1 MNGLKVVKVAEL
13 RSKLAAIPAKFIL
26 AVLAVGVMFWDT
38 DLEKTFAA
46 VTEKP
51 LYAGGSL
58 LIIYGVLSY
67 LYFFIKLFHNYI
79 VGILVAGA
87 AAFALYS
94 IRDNF
99 TGSQQTVF
107 LIVMVLGGPIMDLLR
122 FIRYRNMKREV
133 IEESEEFRD
142 KIDDI
147 YDNVRGYDEGYD
159 AGYESGYMRGRN
171 EKIDYYERERIES
184 RYDDYD
190 DDYDDGYDEEDY
202 IEEKERMPQLPSG
215 FFEGCKSPDAIKRR
229 YRDLCKV
236 YHPDNGNGS
245 EAIFAAICDEYNRL
259 MDE

>member
-13 RSKLAAIPAKFIL
+13 RSKLAAIPAKLLL
-26 AVLAVGVMFWDT
+26 AVLAVGVIFWDT
-38 DLEKTFAA
+38 DLEKTFAKIM
-46 VTEKP
+46 EKP
-51 LYAGGSL
+51 IYACGML
-58 LIIYGVLSY
+58 FVIYGVLSY

-79 VGILVAGA
+79 IGILVAA
-87 AAFALYS
+87 AAAYALYT

-99 TGSQQTVF
+99 TENQQIIIV
-107 LIVMVLGGPIMDLLR
+107 LIMILGGPVLDLLR

-147 YDNVRGYDEGYD
+147 YDNVHGYDEGYD
-159 AGYESGYMRGRN
+159 AGYESGYYRGRN
-171 EKIDYYERERIES
+171 ETIDRYERERIES
-184 RYDDYD
+184 SRYDDEYD
-190 DDYDDGYDEEDY
+190 DEDY
-202 IEEKERMPQLPSG
+202 IEEKERMPELPTG
-215 FFEGCKSPDAIKRR
+215 FFEGCKSPEAIKKR

-245 EAIFAAICDEYNRL
+245 EAIFNAICDEYNRL

>member
-13 RSKLAAIPAKFIL
+13 RNKLAVIPAKIIL
-26 AVLAVGVMFWDT
+26 AALIVGAYFWDT
-38 DLEKTFAA
+38 DLA
-46 VTEKP
+46 VTAGKISEKP
-51 LYAGGSL
+51 LLAGASF
-58 LIIYGVLSY
+58 ITIYGVLSY

-79 VGILVAGA
+79 VGIIVA
-87 AAFALYS
+87 AAAAYGMYSLKDRFAAEQFN
-94 IRDNF
+94 I
-99 TGSQQTVF
+99 
-107 LIVMVLGGPIMDLLR
+107 IMILGGPVLDILR

-133 IEESEEFRD
+133 LEESEELRD

-159 AGYESGYMRGRN
+159 DGYERGYSHGRN
-171 EKIDYYERERIES
+171 EQIDYY
-184 RYDDYD
+184 
-190 DDYDDGYDEEDY
+190 
-202 IEEKERMPQLPSG
+202 EKERMPELPTG

>member
-13 RSKLAAIPAKFIL
+13 RAKLAAIPAKLVL
-26 AVLAVGVMFWDT
+26 AVLALGVMFWDT

-46 VTEKP
+46 VSEKP
-51 LYAGGSL
+51 IYAGGCFL
-58 LIIYGVLSY
+58 VTYGVLSY

-79 VGILVAGA
+79 VGIIVA
-87 AAFALYS
+87 AAAAYALYS
-94 IRDNF
+94 IKDNF
-99 TGSQQTVF
+99 SGNLQTAFILIMVF
-107 LIVMVLGGPIMDLLR
+107 GGPVLDLLR
-122 FIRYRNMKREV
+122 FVRYRNMKREV
-133 IEESEEFRD
+133 LEESEEFRD

-147 YDNVRGYDEGYD
+147 YENVRGYDDGYD
-159 AGYESGYMRGRN
+159 AGYESGYNRGRN

-190 DDYDDGYDEEDY
+190 DDYDDEDY
-202 IEEKERMPQLPSG
+202 IEEKDRMPQLPTG

-245 EAIFAAICDEYNRL
+245 EAIFTAICDEYNRL

>member
-13 RSKLAAIPAKFIL
+13 RNKLAVIPAKIIL
-26 AVLAVGVMFWDT
+26 AALIVGAYFWDT
-38 DLEKTFAA
+38 DLA
-46 VTEKP
+46 VTAGKISEKP
-51 LYAGGSL
+51 LLAGAGF
-58 LIIYGVLSY
+58 ITIYGDLSY

-79 VGILVAGA
+79 VGIIVA
-87 AAFALYS
+87 AAAAYGMYSLKDRFAAEQF
-94 IRDNF
+94 N
-99 TGSQQTVF
+99 
-107 LIVMVLGGPIMDLLR
+107 LILIIMILGGPVLDILR

-133 IEESEEFRD
+133 LEESEELRD

-159 AGYESGYMRGRN
+159 DGYERGYSHGRN
-171 EKIDYYERERIES
+171 EQIDYYERERIES
-184 RYDDYD
+184 HYD
-190 DDYDDGYDEEDY
+190 DDYDDEEY
-202 IEEKERMPQLPSG
+202 IEEKERMPELPTG